1 MQRALRA
8 CVSNAESLRKKGLIT
23 EEFSAEDAAA
33 VALYTFDF
41 VTEGIYDVSPYRL
54 MNKA

>member
-1 MQRALRA
+1 MLRA